1 MEYLDPIETAR
12 AILAGELSAN
22 SDLEEDLDTELE
34 LIEAEDIDEEIEDV
48 EEAMHGGKK
57 KMNASYGKMNAS
69 KHKDDEDDEDEDDD
83 DDEQNEG
90 IIDPKSEEDPDLYK
104 DAEGKGAKVAKPTG
118 NASGKNKG
126 SIKSKPSA
134 AKGKVETPTATKEE
148 IDHHMSTL
156 FDGEELSEEFKTKAS
171 TIFEAVIAEKISE
184 VENSLLEQYEEVIES
199 HTDAI
204 SKELAEKLDNYLSYV
219 VEKWV
224 DDNELAIETGIRADI
239 AEDFMTGLKELFE
252 NSYVSVPEEKDNLVE
267 QLAET
272 VVDLSD
278 KLEEEIARNLDL
290 RSNVMESRCD
300 SVLNE
305 VCEGLVDTEAEKLR
319 SLAEGIEYDTED
331 QYREKLDI
339 LKESYFNSTTT
350 GLLEEDSNSNPVIEA
365 TPEMES
371 YVSALSRSAKVQ
383 KNNTIK

>member
-34 LIEAEDIDEEIEDV
+34 LIEAEDIEEEIEDV

-57 KMNASYGKMNAS
+57 KMNASYGSMNAS
-69 KHKDDEDDEDEDDD
+69 KKKKDDEDDEDEDD

-118 NASGKNKG
+118 NASGKNKA

-199 HTDAI
+199 HTNAI

-252 NSYVSVPEEKDNLVE
+252 NSYVSVPEEKDDLVE